1 MKQKFMILGGLG
13 LAAAA
18 AVVFLMLG
26 GQDAVTGYTLTEQ
39 PYVQTI
45 QGTGRIR
52 ADRKVDILAQVNETL
67 KQIPVKEG
75 QAVVA
80 GDILAVFDDQ
90 KQVLAMEQSRISL
103 QTAMNRLSSI
113 QGPGLEAAE
122 SLLRQ
127 TLLKQEEH
135 QRLLERSEA
144 LFDAGALP
152 ETEMEALRLQQQLI
166 EEEIMAA
173 RRAVRAKQ
181 PGGTEHQEALLSV
194 AQAKSQLEQK
204 QTDQQNYEIQAPLDG
219 VIIKIQG
226 TEGKPCRIG
235 ESLMTVA
242 APDTYRIR
250 MDVDER
256 YLGLLEPGQKAY
268 FWLGEDAG
276 QRHQGTVEAIARQID
291 AQTGTI
297 EVKIL
302 MDPETAWLVEDLTLQ
317 TEIVV
322 REASQGLLVP
332 QGYLNNEAPY
342 EVLVLQDGKAQPVA
356 FEGLRIDQSQI
367 LVVEGLEEGSILLD
381 PAQGINP
388 GQTIDK
394 VQDEGGA
401 DHAL

>member
-1 MKQKFMILGGLG
+1 MKQKRMILGGLG
-13 LAAAA
+13 LAVAA
-18 AVVFLMLG
+18 AVIVLMLG
-26 GQDAVTGYTLTEQ
+26 GREAVTGYPLTEQ
-39 PYVQTI
+39 AYVQTI

-67 KQIPVKEG
+67 KQIHVKEG
-75 QAVVA
+75 QTVAA
-80 GDILAVFDDQ
+80 GDILAVFDNQ
-90 KQVLAMEQSRISL
+90 KQVLSIEQSRISV
-103 QTAMNRLSSI
+103 QTAMNRLVSI
-113 QGPGLEAAE
+113 QGLGLEAAE

-144 LFDAGALP
+144 LFNAGALP
-152 ETEMEALRLQQQLI
+152 ETEMEALQLQYQLI
-166 EEEIMAA
+166 EEDILAA
-173 RRAVRAKQ
+173 RRAIVAKK
-181 PGGTEHQEALLSV
+181 PRGHEYQEALLSV
-194 AQAKSQLEQK
+194 EQAKAQLAERQADQK
-204 QTDQQNYEIQAPLDG
+204 NYEIQAPFDG
-219 VIIKIQG
+219 VILKIQG
-226 TEGKPCRIG
+226 TEGTRCSIG
-235 ESLMTVA
+235 DGLMTVA
-242 APDTYRIR
+242 DPATYRIR

-256 YLGLLEPGQKAY
+256 YLGLLEPGQTAY

-302 MDPETAWLVEDLTLQ
+302 MDPETPWLVEDLTLQ

-332 QGYLNNEAPY
+332 QGYLYNEAPY